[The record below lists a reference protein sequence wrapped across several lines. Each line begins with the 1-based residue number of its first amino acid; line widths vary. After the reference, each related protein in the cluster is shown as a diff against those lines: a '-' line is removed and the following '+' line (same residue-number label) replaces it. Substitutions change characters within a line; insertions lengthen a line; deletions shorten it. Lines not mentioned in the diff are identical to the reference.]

1 MSCVAL
7 DTQFKRRFLKK
18 RAWEPLKLRMSCQFA
33 SQQLILFSPS
43 FVNAKNATGGF
54 MQERVGSELLLSV
67 SNDETGEACIS
78 LRQWVTVYQH

>member
-7 DTQFKRRFLKK
+7 DTQFKRRLKK
-18 RAWEPLKLRMSCQFA
+18 SAWEPLKLRMSCQFA